1 MTNKNKLKQ
10 IIAGIFSSAFI
21 WGLSILLSGVIVG
34 GDLLDLG
41 YSELGLGR
49 IFFILF
55 LGYNIFIALYST
67 KTNKKY
73 YWKGAF
79 ITEIIPL
86 ISLLL
91 CWIQIGDSSL
101 AGYIIYPFSAL
112 PFLLCTPVGGLMFAF
127 PDDNISSI
135 IATIIGFMSPIIS
148 LVIYKIKYKRVIL

>member
-1 MTNKNKLKQ
+1 MTNKNKIKQ
-10 IIAGIFSSAFI
+10 ILGGIFSSAFV

-79 ITEIIPL
+79 TTEIIPL

-148 LVIYKIKYKRVIL
+148 LVIYKIKCKG

>member
-1 MTNKNKLKQ
+1 MTNKNKIKQ
-10 IIAGIFSSAFI
+10 IITGIFSSAI
-21 WGLSILLSGVIVG
+21 VWGLSILLSGVIVG

-55 LGYNIFIALYST
+55 LGYNIFIALYSIR
-67 KTNKKY
+67 TNKKY
-73 YWKGAF
+73 YWKSAF

-112 PFLLCTPVGGLMFAF
+112 PFLLCTPVGGLICAF
-127 PDDNISSI
+127 PDDHISSI

-148 LVIYKIKYKRVIL
+148 LVIYKIKCKG